1 MNLDETE
8 VRLREMTAPLVEVA
22 VSCTDKQQW
31 RAADTALL
39 SVAKI
44 YREAGVKNRNPDYRW
59 ASWWL
64 FRRWESWKDA
74 IKDRLAEALERELEE
89 TVGCNN

>member
-1 MNLDETE
+1 MILDATE

-31 RAADTALL
+31 WSADAALA
-39 SVAKI
+39 SVAKV

-64 FRRWESWKDA
+64 FRCWTSWKDS
-74 IKDRLAEALERELEE
+74 IQNRLIESLEREMDEYS
-89 TVGCNN
+89 